1 MNRVASCMTIIHG
14 AGTLGRIDNAFR
26 DTSQKP
32 STSFVKCDKM
42 MYKIA
47 EFPQSLAKPD
57 GNILV
62 APIYGHLKSRKRK
75 RSELTIALDCEGIN
89 LYEVNPTLPKR

>member
-1 MNRVASCMTIIHG
+1 
-14 AGTLGRIDNAFR
+14 
-26 DTSQKP
+26 
-32 STSFVKCDKM
+32 M

-62 APIYGHLKSRKRK
+62 APIYGHSGSRRRK

-89 LYEVNPTLPKR
+89 LYDVKLTTPPER